1 MGAWADRQRKMSKWG
16 LIVAAVIF
24 PAMIIFS
31 IVTIHQTETKLE
43 HISVPENHDWCDV
56 EGNIRRCDLATAI
69 QIGEELI
76 QKTPQYPKGHE
87 HLATAYLAAGKLEE
101 ARTHFAEAARLF
113 PCEEYEKNLV
123 AIDKRLATANP

>member
-1 MGAWADRQRKMSKWG
+1 VNTDEAILAELRKMGAWADRQRKMSKWG

-56 EGNIRRCDLATAI
+56 VNG
-69 QIGEELI
+69 G
-76 QKTPQYPKGHE
+76 
-87 HLATAYLAAGKLEE
+87 
-101 ARTHFAEAARLF
+101 
-113 PCEEYEKNLV
+113 
-123 AIDKRLATANP
+123 